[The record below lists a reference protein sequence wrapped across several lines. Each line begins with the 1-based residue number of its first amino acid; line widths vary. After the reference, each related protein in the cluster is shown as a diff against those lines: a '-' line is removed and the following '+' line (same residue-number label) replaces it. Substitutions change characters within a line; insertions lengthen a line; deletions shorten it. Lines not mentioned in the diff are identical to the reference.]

1 MLAKTTTSRR
11 PPVTPT
17 ELPELDIDSPS
28 PAGRSKQPRG
38 RGVNSTT
45 VVGPP
50 PRPAPAGE
58 PTSLASPPASAG
70 QTDGAETARAKFERL
85 CVARMNRALVSIR
98 LLGNLAS
105 PNYRWDEPD
114 VEAIQAALSAAVND
128 TLAKFEKRKKTKPH
142 FTLPPADAGQATHP
156 ASAGEKA

>member
-28 PAGRSKQPRG
+28 PRDRGAGGHSKQPRG

-45 VVGPP
+45 VIQP

-58 PTSLASPPASAG
+58 PTSLAAPADAG
-70 QTDGAETARAKFERL
+70 TETARAKFERL

-142 FTLPPADAGQATHP
+142 FTLPTADAGQAAHS
-156 ASAGEKA
+156 ASSGEKV

>member
-1 MLAKTTTSRR
+1 MLAKTTTPRR
-11 PPVTPT
+11 PPPTPT

-28 PAGRSKQPRG
+28 PAGRSKRKED
-38 RGVNSTT
+38 RKVNSTT
-45 VVGPP
+45 VIEH
-50 PRPAPAGE
+50 REPARQPSE
-58 PTSLASPPASAG
+58 PTSLASPADAG
-70 QTDGAETARAKFERL
+70 TETARAKFERL

>member
-1 MLAKTTTSRR
+1 MLAKTTTPRR
-11 PPVTPT
+11 PPPTPT

-45 VVGPP
+45 VIQP

-58 PTSLASPPASAG
+58 PTSLASPADAG
-70 QTDGAETARAKFERL
+70 QADGAETARAKFERL

-142 FTLPPADAGQATHP
+142 FTLPPADAGQAAHP
-156 ASAGEKA
+156 ASAREKA

>member
-17 ELPELDIDSPS
+17 ELPELDIDSPAPS
-28 PAGRSKQPRG
+28 RSKRKED
-38 RGVNSTT
+38 RKVNSTT
-45 VVGPP
+45 VIEH
-50 PRPAPAGE
+50 REPAGQPSE
-58 PTSLASPPASAG
+58 STSLASPA
-70 QTDGAETARAKFERL
+70 DGTETSRAKFERL

-142 FTLPPADAGQATHP
+142 FTLPPADAGQAGAARP
-156 ASAGEKA
+156 AIAGEKA

>member
-17 ELPELDIDSPS
+17 ELPELDIDT
-28 PAGRSKQPRG
+28 PASSRSKQPRG

-45 VVGPP
+45 VIEH
-50 PRPAPAGE
+50 REPAGQPSE
-58 PTSLASPPASAG
+58 PTSLA
-70 QTDGAETARAKFERL
+70 DGTETARAKFERL

-142 FTLPPADAGQATHP
+142 FTLPV
-156 ASAGEKA
+156 SAGEQAS

>member
-1 MLAKTTTSRR
+1 MLAKTTTPRR

-17 ELPELDIDSPS
+17 ELPELDIDAPS
-28 PAGRSKQPRG
+28 PAGRSKRKED
-38 RGVNSTT
+38 RKVNSTT
-45 VVGPP
+45 VIQP

-58 PTSLASPPASAG
+58 PTSLASPA
-70 QTDGAETARAKFERL
+70 DGTETGRAKFERL

-142 FTLPPADAGQATHP
+142 FTLPTADAGQAAHP
-156 ASAGEKA
+156 ASSGEKV